1 MWPLWSASSVR
12 RRTPASR
19 DSSSLLTLDF
29 RRRDLFEIQSSSGRH
44 PVRITRAPVRDSVA
58 AREGSLILADSF
70 FREQLEGLDGPI
82 VFIDATEEAKEFQAL
97 GPLIEQCRKHGLARN
112 GRIVALGGGVVQDI
126 AGFVATVY
134 MRGVKW
140 TFLPTT
146 LLAMVDSCIGG
157 KSSINVGAFKNLVGS
172 FYPPDEIIV
181 PVAAVETLP
190 PEHIAAGRCEAAK
203 ICFAR
208 GDECFDQYVALDDG
222 SVERMIELSLG
233 AKKWFIE
240 VDEFDENERL
250 LLNFGHSFGHA
261 LESCTSYGVTH
272 GVAVGVGCL
281 AAVGFSAN
289 RHSGLTNHPRVE
301 ALSSDLRAILGQL
314 PELAASLGEV
324 RRDDFFRYWRS
335 DKKHNPCEYKPILLD
350 EGAHL
355 ERATLAR
362 DAASEDAIWQAF
374 EAAKTLVAA

>member
-1 MWPLWSASSVR
+1 M
-12 RRTPASR
+12 
-19 DSSSLLTLDF
+19 
-29 RRRDLFEIQSSSGRH
+29 RDLFEIESASGRH
-44 PVRITRAPVRDSVA
+44 PVRITDASVRDAVDA
-58 AREGSLILADSF
+58 CEGSLVLADSF
-70 FREQLEGLDGPI
+70 FRDQLEGLGRPTI
-82 VFIDATEEAKEFQAL
+82 FIDATEEAKEFQAL
-97 GPLIEQCRKHGLARN
+97 GPLIEQCREQGLARS
-112 GRIVALGGGVVQDI
+112 GRIVAVGGGVVQDI

-140 TFLPTT
+140 TLLPTT

-172 FYPPDEIIV
+172 FYPPDEIVV

-208 GDECFDQYVALDDG
+208 GGECFDEYVALAASNG
-222 SVERMIELSLG
+222 AAAGRMIELSLG

-240 VDEFDENERL
+240 VDEFDQNERL

-281 AAVGFSAN
+281 AAVAFSKKKHA
-289 RHSGLTNHPRVE
+289 GLNEHPRVQ
-301 ALSSDLRAILGQL
+301 ALSTELLAILSEL
-314 PELAASLGEV
+314 PELGERLGEV
-324 RRDDFFRYWRS
+324 ERDAFFRYWQS
-335 DKKHNPCEYKPILLD
+335 DKKHNPREYKPILLD
-350 EGAHL
+350 SHAQL
-355 ERATLAR
+355 ERATLPR
-362 DAASEDAIWQAF
+362 DAASDDAIWQAF
-374 EAAKTLVAA
+374 EAAKRLVAA

>member
-1 MWPLWSASSVR
+1 M
-12 RRTPASR
+12 
-19 DSSSLLTLDF
+19 
-29 RRRDLFEIQSSSGRH
+29 RDLFEIQSSSGRH
-44 PVRITRAPVRDSVA
+44 PVRITDASVRDAVA
-58 AREGSLILADSF
+58 SCDASLILADSF
-70 FREQLEGLDGPI
+70 SRDELDGIDRPI
-82 VFIDATEEAKEFQAL
+82 IFIEATEEAKEFQAV
-97 GPLIEQCRKHGLARN
+97 GPLIEQCREQGLARS

-208 GDECFDQYVALDDG
+208 GEQCFDDYVALPDDDY
-222 SVERMIELSLG
+222 ERMIELSLG

-240 VDEFDENERL
+240 VDEFDQNERL

-281 AAVGFSAN
+281 AAVDFSAN

-324 RRDDFFRYWRS
+324 RRDDFFRYWQS
-335 DKKHNPCEYKPILLD
+335 DKKHNPREYKPILLD
-350 EGAHL
+350 NRAHL
-355 ERATLAR
+355 ERATLPR
-362 DAASEDAIWQAF
+362 DAASDDAIWQAF
-374 EAAKTLVAA
+374 EAARSLVAA

>member
-1 MWPLWSASSVR
+1 M
-12 RRTPASR
+12 
-19 DSSSLLTLDF
+19 
-29 RRRDLFEIQSSSGRH
+29 RDLFEIQSSSGRH
-44 PVRITRAPVRDSVA
+44 PVRVTDASVRDVVA
-58 AREGSLILADSF
+58 ACQGSLILADSF
-70 FREQLEGLDGPI
+70 FRDQLAGLGRPI
-82 VFIDATEEAKEFQAL
+82 IFIDATEEAKEFQAV
-97 GPLIEQCRKHGLARN
+97 GPLIEECRKQGLARS

-126 AGFVATVY
+126 VGFVATVY

-140 TFLPTT
+140 TLLPTT

-190 PEHIAAGRCEAAK
+190 AEHIAAGRCEAAK

-208 GDECFDQYVALDDG
+208 GDECFDEYLALG
-222 SVERMIELSLG
+222 AGNVERMIELSLG

-240 VDEFDENERL
+240 VDEFDQNERL

-281 AAVGFSAN
+281 AAVDFSAKV
-289 RHSGLTNHPRVE
+289 HPVLKEHLRAL
-301 ALSSDLRAILGQL
+301 ALSSDLLAVLGALPDLADHLGQ
-314 PELAASLGEV
+314 V
-324 RRDDFFRYWRS
+324 DRDDFFGYWQS
-335 DKKHNPCEYKPILLD
+335 DKKHNPREYKPILLD
-350 EGAHL
+350 ETAHL
-355 ERATLAR
+355 ERATLPR
-362 DAASEDAIWQAF
+362 DGASDDAIWQAF
-374 EAAKTLVAA
+374 EAARTLVAA

>member
-1 MWPLWSASSVR
+1 M
-12 RRTPASR
+12 
-19 DSSSLLTLDF
+19 
-29 RRRDLFEIQSSSGRH
+29 RDLFEIQSSSGRH
-44 PVRITRAPVRDSVA
+44 PVRITRAPVRDAVA
-58 AREGSLILADSF
+58 ACEGSLILADSF

-97 GPLIEQCRKHGLARN
+97 RPLIEQCRNHGLARS
-112 GRIVALGGGVVQDI
+112 GRILALGGGVVQDI

-134 MRGVKW
+134 MRGVKL
-140 TFLPTT
+140 TLLPTT

-157 KSSINVGAFKNLVGS
+157 KSSINVGDFKNLIGS
-172 FYPPDEIIV
+172 FYPPDEIVV
-181 PVAAVETLP
+181 PVTAVETLP

-208 GDECFDQYVALDDG
+208 GDECFDEYIALG
-222 SVERMIELSLG
+222 EKNVERMIELSLG

-240 VDEFDENERL
+240 VDEFDQNERL

-281 AAVGFSAN
+281 AAVDFSVK
-289 RHSGLTNHPRVE
+289 RHPALTDHPRVE
-301 ALSSDLRAILGQL
+301 ALSSDLLGVLGLLSEL
-314 PELAASLGEV
+314 PERLGEV
-324 RRDDFFRYWRS
+324 RRDDFFRYWQS
-335 DKKHNPCEYKPILLD
+335 DKKHNPREYKPILLD

-362 DAASEDAIWQAF
+362 DAASDDAIWNAF
-374 EAAKTLVAA
+374 EAARALVAG

>member
-1 MWPLWSASSVR
+1 M
-12 RRTPASR
+12 
-19 DSSSLLTLDF
+19 
-29 RRRDLFEIQSSSGRH
+29 RDLFEIQSSSGSH
-44 PVRITRAPVRDSVA
+44 PVRITEAAVRDAVVA
-58 AREGSLILADSF
+58 CEGSLILADSF
-70 FREQLEGLDGPI
+70 FRDPLEGLDRPI
-82 VFIDATEEAKEFQAL
+82 IFIEATEEAKEFQAV
-97 GPLIEQCRKHGLARN
+97 GPLIEQCRKQGLARS

-140 TFLPTT
+140 TLLPTT

-181 PVAAVETLP
+181 PVRAVETLP
-190 PEHIAAGRCEAAK
+190 PEHIAAGKCEAAK

-208 GDECFDQYVALDDG
+208 GDECFDDYVALDG
-222 SVERMIELSLG
+222 SDVERVIELSLG

-240 VDEFDENERL
+240 VDEFDQSERL

-281 AAVGFSAN
+281 AAVDFSEKLHPGLN
-289 RHSGLTNHPRVE
+289 RHPRVE
-301 ALSSDLRAILGQL
+301 ALSRDLLGILGEL
-314 PELAASLGEV
+314 PELGDHLGAV
-324 RRDDFFRYWRS
+324 SRDDFFRYWQS
-335 DKKHNPCEYKPILLD
+335 DKKHNPREYKPILLD
-350 EGAHL
+350 SRAHL
-355 ERATLAR
+355 ERATLPR
-362 DAASEDAIWQAF
+362 DAAADDAIWQAF
-374 EAAKTLVAA
+374 EAARARVAA

>member
-1 MWPLWSASSVR
+1 M
-12 RRTPASR
+12 
-19 DSSSLLTLDF
+19 
-29 RRRDLFEIQSSSGRH
+29 RDLFEIQSSSGRH
-44 PVRITRAPVRDSVA
+44 PVRITDASVRDAVA
-58 AREGSLILADSF
+58 GCEGSLILADSF
-70 FREQLEGLDGPI
+70 FRDQLEVLGRPI
-82 VFIDATEEAKEFQAL
+82 IFIEATEEAKEFQAV
-97 GPLIEQCRKHGLARN
+97 GPLIEECRKQGLARS

-140 TFLPTT
+140 TLLPTT

-190 PEHIAAGRCEAAK
+190 PEHLAAGRCEAAK

-208 GDECFDQYVALDDG
+208 GDECFDEYVALG
-222 SVERMIELSLG
+222 GGNVERLIELSLG

-240 VDEFDENERL
+240 VDEFDQNERL

-281 AAVGFSAN
+281 AAVDFSAKL
-289 RHSGLTNHPRVE
+289 HPGLSEHPRVE
-301 ALSSDLRAILGQL
+301 ALSSDLLAVLGEL
-314 PELAASLGEV
+314 PELGDRLIEV
-324 RRDDFFRYWRS
+324 ERDDFFRYWQS
-335 DKKHNPCEYKPILLD
+335 DKKHNLRQYKPILLD
-350 EGAHL
+350 PDAHL
-355 ERATLAR
+355 ERATLPR
-362 DAASEDAIWQAF
+362 DATSDDAIWQAF
-374 EAAKTLVAA
+374 EAARALVAA

>member
-1 MWPLWSASSVR
+1 MR
-12 RRTPASR
+12 E
-19 DSSSLLTLDF
+19 
-29 RRRDLFEIQSSSGRH
+29 LFEIHSSSGRH
-44 PVRITRAPVRDSVA
+44 PVRITDASVRDAIA
-58 AREGSLILADSF
+58 ACDGSLILADAF
-70 FREQLEGLDGPI
+70 FRDQLEALDRPI
-82 VFIDATEEAKEFQAL
+82 IFIDATEEAKEFQTV
-97 GPLIEQCRKHGLARN
+97 GPLIEQCRKQGLARS

-140 TFLPTT
+140 TLLPTT

-181 PVAAVETLP
+181 PIKAVETLP

-208 GDECFDQYVALDDG
+208 GDECFARYVALGDTD
-222 SVERMIELSLG
+222 VEPMIELSLG

-240 VDEFDENERL
+240 VDEFDQNERL

-261 LESCTSYGVTH
+261 LESCTGYGVTH

-281 AAVGFSAN
+281 AAVEFSAR
-289 RHSGLTNHPRVE
+289 RHPGLSEHPRVV
-301 ALSSDLRAILGQL
+301 ALSGDLLTILGEL
-314 PELAASLGEV
+314 PKLGERLGEV
-324 RRDDFFRYWRS
+324 ERDDFFRYWQS
-335 DKKHNPCEYKPILLD
+335 DKKHTPREYKPILLD
-350 EGAHL
+350 EAAHL
-355 ERATLAR
+355 ERATLPR
-362 DAASEDAIWQAF
+362 DAASDDAIWQAF
-374 EAAKTLVAA
+374 GAARALVAA

>member
-1 MWPLWSASSVR
+1 M
-12 RRTPASR
+12 
-19 DSSSLLTLDF
+19 
-29 RRRDLFEIQSSSGRH
+29 RDLFEIESASGRH
-44 PVRITRAPVRDSVA
+44 PVRLTDAPVRDAVMSC
-58 AREGSLILADSF
+58 EGSLILADSF
-70 FREQLEGLDGPI
+70 FRDQLEGLDRPI
-82 VFIDATEEAKEFQAL
+82 IFIDASEEAKEFQAL
-97 GPLIEQCRKHGLARN
+97 GPLIEQCRGQGLARS
-112 GRIVALGGGVVQDI
+112 GRIVTLGGGVVQDI

-140 TFLPTT
+140 TLLPTT

-208 GDECFDQYVALDDG
+208 GDECFDEYVALAAANGTAVD
-222 SVERMIELSLG
+222 RMIELSLG

-240 VDEFDENERL
+240 VDEFDQNERL

-281 AAVGFSAN
+281 AAVAFSAEK
-289 RHSGLTNHPRVE
+289 HPGLDEHPRVQ
-301 ALSSDLRAILGQL
+301 ALSSDLLAILNEL
-314 PELAASLGEV
+314 PELGERLEEV
-324 RRDDFFRYWRS
+324 ERGAFFRYWQS
-335 DKKHNPCEYKPILLD
+335 DKKHNPREYKPILLD
-350 EGAHL
+350 ERAQL
-355 ERATLAR
+355 ERATLPR
-362 DAASEDAIWQAF
+362 DAASDDAIWQAF
-374 EAAKTLVAA
+374 EAAKGLVAA

>member
-1 MWPLWSASSVR
+1 M
-12 RRTPASR
+12 
-19 DSSSLLTLDF
+19 
-29 RRRDLFEIQSSSGRH
+29 RDLFEIRSSSGSH
-44 PVRITRAPVRDSVA
+44 PVRITDASVRDAIA
-58 AREGSLILADSF
+58 ACDGSLILADSF
-70 FREQLEGLDGPI
+70 FRDQLEGLDRPI
-82 VFIDATEEAKEFQAL
+82 IFIDATEEAKEFQAL
-97 GPLIEQCRKHGLARN
+97 GPLIEQCRKQGLARS

-126 AGFVATVY
+126 AGFIATVY

-181 PVAAVETLP
+181 PVKAVETLP

-208 GDECFDQYVALDDG
+208 GVECFDDYTALADG
-222 SVERMIELSLG
+222 DVERMIELSLG

-240 VDEFDENERL
+240 VDEFDQNERL

-281 AAVGFSAN
+281 AAVAFSAKE
-289 RHSGLTNHPRVE
+289 HPGLEKHPRVQ
-301 ALSSDLRAILGQL
+301 ALSSDLLAILG
-314 PELAASLGEV
+314 ELDELGERLGEV
-324 RRDDFFRYWRS
+324 RRDDFFRYWQS
-335 DKKHNPCEYKPILLD
+335 DKKHNPSEYKPILLD
-350 EGAHL
+350 SDAQL
-355 ERATLAR
+355 ERATLPR
-362 DAASEDAIWQAF
+362 DAASDDAIWQAF
-374 EAAKTLVAA
+374 EAARGLVAA

>member
-1 MWPLWSASSVR
+1 M
-12 RRTPASR
+12 
-19 DSSSLLTLDF
+19 
-29 RRRDLFEIQSSSGRH
+29 RDLFEIQSSSGRH
-44 PVRITRAPVRDSVA
+44 PVRITDARVRHAVEACDGSV
-58 AREGSLILADSF
+58 IIADSF
-70 FREQLEGLDGPI
+70 FRDQLEGLDRPI
-82 VFIDATEEAKEFQAL
+82 IFVDATEEAKEFQAV
-97 GPLIEQCRKHGLARN
+97 GPLIEQCREQGLARG

-140 TFLPTT
+140 TLLPTT

-181 PVAAVETLP
+181 PVRAVETLP
-190 PEHIAAGRCEAAK
+190 AEHIAAGRCEAAK

-208 GDECFDQYVALDDG
+208 GEQCFDDYAALADG
-222 SVERMIELSLG
+222 DYERMIELSLG

-240 VDEFDENERL
+240 IDEFDQKERL

-281 AAVGFSAN
+281 AAVEFSAR
-289 RHSGLTNHPRVE
+289 RHPGLNAHPRVA
-301 ALSSDLRAILGQL
+301 ALSSDLRGILAEL
-314 PELAASLGEV
+314 PALGERLGEV
-324 RRDDFFRYWRS
+324 SRDDFFRYWQS
-335 DKKHNPCEYKPILLD
+335 DKKHNPREYKPILLD
-350 EGAHL
+350 HDAQL

-362 DAASEDAIWQAF
+362 DAASEDAIWKSF
-374 EAAKTLVAA
+374 EAARQLLAA

>member
-1 MWPLWSASSVR
+1 M
-12 RRTPASR
+12 
-19 DSSSLLTLDF
+19 
-29 RRRDLFEIQSSSGRH
+29 RDLFEIQSSSGRH
-44 PVRITRAPVRDSVA
+44 PVRITDASVRDAIA
-58 AREGSLILADSF
+58 ACDGSLILADAF
-70 FREQLEGLDGPI
+70 FRDQLEALDRPI
-82 VFIDATEEAKEFQAL
+82 IFIDATEEAKEFQTV
-97 GPLIEQCRKHGLARN
+97 GPLIEQCRKRGLARS

-140 TFLPTT
+140 TLLPTT

-181 PVAAVETLP
+181 PVKAVETLP

-208 GDECFDQYVALDDG
+208 GDECFDQYVALGDDD
-222 SVERMIELSLG
+222 VELMIELSLG

-240 VDEFDENERL
+240 VDEFDHNERL

-261 LESCTSYGVTH
+261 LESCTRYGVTH

-281 AAVGFSAN
+281 AAVDFSAKL
-289 RHSGLTNHPRVE
+289 RPGLTKHPRVE
-301 ALSSDLRAILGQL
+301 ALSNDLLAILGQL
-314 PELAASLGEV
+314 PALGDRLNEV
-324 RRDDFFRYWRS
+324 GRDDFFRYWQS
-335 DKKHNPCEYKPILLD
+335 DKKHNPAEYKPILVN
-350 EGAHL
+350 EAAHL
-355 ERATLAR
+355 ERANLPR
-362 DAASEDAIWQAF
+362 DAASDDAIWQAF
-374 EAAKTLVAA
+374 EAARALVAA